1 MTPVCD
7 LSCKQV
13 DHVPP
18 HYWHAL
24 TTRGH
29 NTYKQGKDKANI
41 YIKKQFQVRSFI
53 ICLVFIIIKT
63 AYLLSLPLAW
73 LCVMVWYLLQFI
85 FTLNLWLKILSNI
98 GEGSHEFANFM
109 PIFCTGQWTL
119 CYGGWQS
126 LKLVQITRLRLQCIC
141 QFAFKLNFNFSLW
154 QSVDLKTGHCRVLFC
169 QKLGCSDITMNN
181 TANIDSK

>member
-1 MTPVCD
+1 M
-7 LSCKQV
+7 LW
-13 DHVPP
+13 PP
-18 HYWHAL
+18 GD
-24 TTRGH
+24 TTRT
-29 NTYKQGKDKANI
+29 NKVKIKRI
-41 YIKKQFQVRSFI
+41 YIFKNNSKWEVLEFVWYS
-53 ICLVFIIIKT
+53 
-63 AYLLSLPLAW
+63 LLSRLPICYHSHWLDW

-85 FTLNLWLKILSNI
+85 FTLSLWLKILSNI